1 MRSVKEEKRFS
12 YVFKHRVN
20 EANLE
25 WGLIKYYQS
34 ITPETLREM
43 LLEAS
48 TTFWIA
54 HVTYQRTLELW
65 EAYGQAT
72 DAIYKL
78 LMQIEY
84 LVTHFNLDPISERTT
99 SLLLPEMA
107 VEPTELVFRY
117 QGKTGTRYGELIQ
130 FCQSNQTLFSNYR
143 KVLYPSVAFWG
154 AIAWQELGLLSS
166 SQEKE
171 MGSYCVYLLHQH
183 IHFLENRFC
192 FPLKGFFCDDPQ
204 KNQVKTFVSNQPKA
218 SPAHVTSEPELTMDN
233 EQPCNSQEEDD
244 DWLNEEG
251 PFDGFAQSL
260 TQEFNDL
267 N

>member
-20 EANLE
+20 SANLE

-78 LMQIEY
+78 LMQIQY
-84 LVTHFNLDPISERTT
+84 LVTHFNLEPISEKTP
-99 SLLLPEMA
+99 SLLLPEIA
-107 VEPTELVFRY
+107 VEPTEFVFRY
-117 QGKTGTRYGELIQ
+117 QGKTGTQYGELIQ
-130 FCQSNQTLFSNYR
+130 FYQSNQTLFSNYR

-171 MGSYCVYLLHQH
+171 IGSYCVYLLHQH
-183 IHFLENRFC
+183 LHFLENRFC
-192 FPLKGFFCDDPQ
+192 WPLKGFFSDDPQ
-204 KNQVKTFVSNQPKA
+204 KNPVKTFVSNHTLAPTTWLKEEP
-218 SPAHVTSEPELTMDN
+218 SPMMDN
-233 EQPCNSQEEDD
+233 QQPSNSTEEDD
-244 DWLNEEG
+244 DWLTEEG

-260 TQEFNDL
+260 SQEFHEL